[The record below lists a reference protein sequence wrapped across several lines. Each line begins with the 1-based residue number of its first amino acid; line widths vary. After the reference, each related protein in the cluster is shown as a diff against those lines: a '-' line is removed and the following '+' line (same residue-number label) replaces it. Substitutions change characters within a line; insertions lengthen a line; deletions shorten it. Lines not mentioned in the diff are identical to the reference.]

1 MNDPIH
7 LKSESLIFVGPV
19 LHTAVHPDQLKPLG
33 LIEAPQIAIDGGDRF
48 AFQPVMVVGDGDSQ
62 SGTPSAPFHLKP
74 DQNQTDLAFA
84 LKLVNPGRWTD
95 LHLFGF
101 LGGRKDH
108 ELAAIGEVCRALALR
123 MDLTRATFYDSSAEL
138 AFTVHNIG
146 KHSFIHHGV
155 FSVLAFESA
164 RFTIAG
170 ACQYPVRD
178 QTLLSFSGV
187 GISNVGEGEFTI
199 QSSGVFM
206 MLPSKGT
213 A

>member
-1 MNDPIH
+1 MNDQIH
-7 LKSESLIFVGPV
+7 LKSDRLIFVGPV
-19 LHTAVHPDQLKPLG
+19 LTSSLTSEQLNPIG
-33 LIEAPQIAIDGGDRF
+33 LSSVPQIALDGGDRF
-48 AFQPVMVVGDGDSQ
+48 ALQPVLVVGDGDSRA
-62 SGTPSAPFHLKP
+62 GTSAAPFQQKP
-74 DQNQTDLAFA
+74 DQDQTDLAFA

-108 ELAAIGEVCRALALR
+108 ELAAIGEVCRALAIR
-123 MDLTRATFYDSSAEL
+123 MDLTRATFYDSTGDL

-146 KHSFIHHGV
+146 THAFVHHGV

-164 RFTIAG
+164 RFTISG
-170 ACQYPVRD
+170 ACRFPIRD
-178 QTLLSFSGV
+178 QTLLSFSGI

-206 MLPSKGT
+206 MLPTKGS

>member
-7 LKSESLIFVGPV
+7 LKSDRLILVGPI
-19 LHTAVHPDQLKPLG
+19 LSSSLTSEQLNPIG
-33 LIEAPQIAIDGGDRF
+33 LSGVPQIAVDAGDRF
-48 AFQPVMVVGDGDSQ
+48 ALHPALVVGDGDSK
-62 SGTPSAPFHLKP
+62 SGASTAPFHPKP
-74 DQNQTDLAFA
+74 DQDQTDLAFA

-108 ELAAIGEVCRALALR
+108 ELAAIGEVCRALAIR
-123 MDLTRATFYDSSAEL
+123 MDLTRATFYDQSGDL

-146 KHSFIHHGV
+146 THAFDHQGV

-164 RFTIAG
+164 RFTISG
-170 ACQYPVRD
+170 ACRFPIRD

-187 GISNVGEGEFTI
+187 GISNVGEGAFTI

-206 MLPSKGT
+206 MMPSRGT

>member
-1 MNDPIH
+1 MNDAVH
-7 LKSESLIFVGPV
+7 LKSETLVIVGPV
-19 LHTAVHPDQLKPLG
+19 LASVLPSEKLNQLG
-33 LIEAPQIAIDGGDRF
+33 LASAPQIAVDGGDRF
-48 AFQPVMVVGDGDSQ
+48 APNPVLVVGDGDSK
-62 SGTPSAPFHLKP
+62 SGASTAPFHPKP
-74 DQNQTDLAFA
+74 DQDQTDLAFA

-108 ELAAIGEVCRALALR
+108 ELAAIGEVCRALAIR
-123 MDLTRATFYDSSAEL
+123 MDLTRASLYDQSGDL

-146 KHSFIHHGV
+146 THAFVHHGV

-170 ACQYPVRD
+170 ACRFPIRD

-187 GISNVGEGEFTI
+187 GISNVGEGVFTI

-206 MLPSKGT
+206 MLPSKGSE
-213 A
+213 